1 MAERLSNRLPDH
13 HLISIPID
21 RVCSRV
27 CHTNARYPGMV
38 KPTTAAVRPAA
49 LALAVG
55 VSLAVAGCS
64 SSSKGSGQPT
74 NPPSS
79 SASASPTPSVT
90 PSATTTPTPTPTPS
104 QTPTEPA
111 IDCRLSELS
120 VAPGQ
125 SQGAAGSITVP
136 ILFKNIGTRTCVL
149 QGYPGVA
156 GLNAANQQV
165 TQAVRTPF
173 THVGPPSP
181 ISIAPGQT
189 ASAPVQGSDVPVG
202 TATTC
207 TSYPKLLVTPPN
219 ETHSQQV
226 NVSLPGCNGLRVGPV
241 VAGTAGL

>member
-1 MAERLSNRLPDH
+1 MCKGVR
-13 HLISIPID
+13 
-21 RVCSRV
+21 
-27 CHTNARYPGMV
+27 HTKPRYQGTV
-38 KPTTAAVRPAA
+38 KPTSAVVRPFA
-49 LALAVG
+49 LALTFG

-64 SSSKGSGQPT
+64 SSSKGSAQPT

-90 PSATTTPTPTPTPS
+90 PSATTAPTPTPS

-111 IDCRLSELS
+111 IYCRLSELS
-120 VAPGQ
+120 VTPGQ

-173 THVGPPSP
+173 THVGPPSA

-202 TATTC
+202 SATTC
-207 TSYPKLLVTPPN
+207 TSYPSLLVTPPN